1 MFICVIC
8 GGFFNLQSLI
18 FNLLQKYQIWKII
31 NTECV
36 NWQAKPSCVL
46 GMACLQKQETMNQL
60 NRRNFIK
67 SAGLAFGGVLLL
79 PSCLKQNNIYRF
91 FTPEEAKCIIALSE
105 QIIPKD
111 ESPGATDAG
120 VIFYIDR
127 QLSTVFEYDQETY
140 RNGIKNL
147 QAYCKVKYSK
157 TFELLTPGDQIT
169 VLKSLEANELNK
181 NEWSKGNPADFF
193 NLVLSNTMQ
202 GFYGSPIHGGNKDYM
217 SFEMLRIDYPLVIG
231 QNRYRS

>member
-1 MFICVIC
+1 M
-8 GGFFNLQSLI
+8 S
-18 FNLLQKYQIWKII
+18 
-31 NTECV
+31 
-36 NWQAKPSCVL
+36 KP
-46 GMACLQKQETMNQL
+46 
-60 NRRNFIK
+60 NRRDFIK
-67 SAGLAFGGVLLL
+67 SASLAFGSVLLL

-91 FTPEEAKCIIALSE
+91 FTPEEAKCIIAFSE

-111 ESPGATDAG
+111 ESPGGTDAG

-127 QLSTVFEYDQETY
+127 QLSTVFNYDQDTY

-147 QAYCKVKYSK
+147 QAYCKGKYSK
-157 TFELLTPGDQIT
+157 SFETLNPEDQIT
-169 VLKSLEANELNK
+169 IMKAMESNQLNEK
-181 NEWSKGNPADFF
+181 EWPQGKASDFF
-193 NLVLSNTMQ
+193 NLVLSHTMQ